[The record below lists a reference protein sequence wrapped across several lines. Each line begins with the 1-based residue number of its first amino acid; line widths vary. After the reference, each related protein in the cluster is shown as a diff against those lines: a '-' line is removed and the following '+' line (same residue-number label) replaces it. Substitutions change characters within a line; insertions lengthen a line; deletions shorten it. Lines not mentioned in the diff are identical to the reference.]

1 MAGGVV
7 AGLPSEAQWL
17 SLVLSLYSSPS
28 PVAPQSMSPL
38 PPSMASSSIM
48 PLQRPI
54 FDALSNFHVIRHILG
69 LSVLLTR
76 TTIGHQ
82 DGLGTGTAEVKL
94 AVGRDACWP
103 GLMANKLARLLASY
117 PLSR

>member
-1 MAGGVV
+1 M
-7 AGLPSEAQWL
+7 L
-17 SLVLSLYSSPS
+17 
-28 PVAPQSMSPL
+28 
-38 PPSMASSSIM
+38 
-48 PLQRPI
+48 
-54 FDALSNFHVIRHILG
+54 FSNFRVIRHILG

-82 DGLGTGTAEVKL
+82 DDLGTGTAEVKL

>member
-17 SLVLSLYSSPS
+17 SLVLSLSSSPS
-28 PVAPQSMSPL
+28 HVAPQSMSPL

-54 FDALSNFHVIRHILG
+54 FDALSNFRVIRHILG
-69 LSVLLTR
+69 LSFLLTR

-94 AVGRDACWP
+94 AIGRDVCWP